1 MANDVSYFYVRDDP
15 TKYAFDDADAE
26 ERITDESERAETA
39 EQTNATNIGIL
50 SELTTTAKDNLVAAI
65 NEVDGKIPV
74 PNVVPVTD
82 YTLSNVTAESTYSTF
97 ARYGKVGILTFNGTL
112 STDYTANTVVQII
125 SGLPSAA
132 RGVVA
137 PCYFSSVGNRYT
149 GRVVM
154 SGSTVSIYYVHDAL
168 ASGAEI
174 AFNLVYPLS

>member
-1 MANDVSYFYVRDDP
+1 MANDVSFFKLEDDD
-15 TKYAFDDADAE
+15 TIYSFDDADGE
-26 ERITDESERAETA
+26 VRIAGNTS
-39 EQTNATNIGIL
+39 NIGTL
-50 SELTTTAKDNLVAAI
+50 SDLTTTAKGNLVAAI
-65 NEVDGKIPV
+65 NEVRPV
-74 PNVVPVTD
+74 YDVVPVTN
-82 YTLSNVTAESTYSTF
+82 YTLSNVTAASTYSTF

-112 STDYTANTVVQII
+112 STAYTANTVVQII

-137 PCYFSSVGNRYT
+137 PCYFSVGGNRYT

>member
-1 MANDVSYFYVRDDP
+1 MAYTPYYTNGWQDGSSGGTP
-15 TKYAFDDADAE
+15 ITAE
-26 ERITDESERAETA
+26 ALNYMESGIEDNAETSG
-39 EQTNATNIGIL
+39 EL
-50 SELTTTAKDNLVAAI
+50 SDLTTTAKSNLVAAI

-82 YTLSNVTAESTYSTF
+82 YTLSNVTAASTYSTF
-97 ARYGKVGILTFNGTL
+97 ARYGKVGILTINGAL

-137 PCYFSSVGNRYT
+137 PCYFSSGGKRYT

>member
-82 YTLSNVTAESTYSTF
+82 YTLSNVTAASTYSTF

-112 STDYTANTVVQII
+112 STAYTANTVVQII

-137 PCYFSSVGNRYT
+137 PCYISVGGNRYT

-174 AFNLVYPLS
+174 AFELVYPLS